1 MKTGLI
7 QIIAVTVAVGVF
19 VISQY
24 ILKLVLEPVTRVRRA
39 IADVSSTV
47 LFRQGKITNA
57 THDLGTAEEL
67 RRASSQLRASISEV
81 QCYTFLSRLGLF
93 GIPSKSNARSACH
106 CLNLL
111 AGHAND
117 PSKERSRLVDAAHGV
132 LNDLGDLLNT
142 ETRY

>member
-1 MKTGLI
+1 MITVLI
-7 QIIAVTVAVGVF
+7 GVGVF

-24 ILKLVLEPVTRVRRA
+24 ILKLVLEPIIRVRRA
-39 IADVSSTV
+39 VADVSSTV
-47 LFRQGKITNA
+47 LFRQAKITNA
-57 THDLGTAEEL
+57 THDLEVAEEL

-81 QCYTFLSRLGLF
+81 PCYSFLCRLGLF
-93 GIPSKSNARSACH
+93 GIPGKSNVRGACR

-117 PSKERSRLVDAAHGV
+117 PSKERSRLVDANDEA
-132 LNDLGDLLNT
+132 LNKLGKLLNT

>member
-7 QIIAVTVAVGVF
+7 QMNTILLGVGVF
-19 VISQY
+19 VVSQY
-24 ILKLVLEPVTRVRRA
+24 ILKLILEPIARVRRA

-47 LFRQGKITNA
+47 LFRQAKITNA
-57 THDLGTAEEL
+57 THDLDTAEEL

-81 QCYTFLSRLGLF
+81 QCYAFLSRLGFF
-93 GIPSKSNARSACH
+93 GIPSKSNVRNACH
-106 CLNLL
+106 SLNLL

-117 PSKERSRLVDAAHGV
+117 PSKERSRLVDASHGALV
-132 LNDLGDLLNT
+132 ELGKLLNT